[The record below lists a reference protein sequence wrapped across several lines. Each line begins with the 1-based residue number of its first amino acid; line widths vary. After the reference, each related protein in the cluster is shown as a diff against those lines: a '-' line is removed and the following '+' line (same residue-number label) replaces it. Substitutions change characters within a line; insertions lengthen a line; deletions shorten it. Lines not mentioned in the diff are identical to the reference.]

1 MRPSLALLAVG
12 QRSDRAEMGETWAGL
27 QPLALGPL
35 ALGLVMVQ
43 VGLGC
48 IAPAFGQAFKPQL
61 GCLGDRRQ
69 PGPPIRVSV
78 VPQRPPAETFAVW
91 SPLLQQLGQA
101 SQQCFVLRVAATIPN
116 FEAEL
121 RKGRA
126 DCVYMNPYHA
136 LLAQRWRGYIP
147 LIRDGSQPLRGLLV
161 VRRDS
166 PIRRIQEL
174 KGQPVAFPSANAFAA
189 TLLPRVLLARQGITI
204 QPVFENTHSNVYRSV
219 ALGMLPAGGGINN
232 TLRRERPELREE
244 LRVLW
249 QTPPFPSHPFACLPS
264 LAKARRDALQ
274 AGFLALA
281 HDPAK
286 HGLLDGIQIPEP
298 VPADFRRDYQPLQ
311 SLGLERFAVL
321 GSD

>member
-1 MRPSLALLAVG
+1 MGKGRLGGQDLA
-12 QRSDRAEMGETWAGL
+12 
-27 QPLALGPL
+27 L
-35 ALGLVMVQ
+35 ALGL
-43 VGLGC
+43 GLVASLVCLAAMG
-48 IAPAFGQAFKPQL
+48 PAFGQAFKPQL
-61 GCLGDRRQ
+61 GCLGDRQR
-69 PGPPIRVSV
+69 PGRPIRVSV

-91 SPLLQQLGQA
+91 TPLLQQLGQV
-101 SQQCFVLRVAATIPN
+101 SKQCFVLRVAPTIPT

-121 RKGRA
+121 RSGRA

-136 LLAQRWRGYIP
+136 VLAQRWRGYIP
-147 LIRDGSQPLRGLLV
+147 LVRDGSKPLRGLLV
-161 VRRDS
+161 VRKDS
-166 PIRRIQEL
+166 PIKTIREL
-174 KGQPVAFPSANAFAA
+174 NGQAVAFPSPNAFAA

-264 LAKARRDALQ
+264 LAQARREALQ
-274 AGFLALA
+274 AGFLTLA
-281 HDPAK
+281 TNPAN
-286 HGLLDGIQIPEP
+286 HGLLDAIQIPEP
-298 VPADFRRDYQPLQ
+298 VRADFRRDYQALVG
-311 SLGLERFAVL
+311 LGLERFAVL

>member
-1 MRPSLALLAVG
+1 MGKGRLGGQDLA
-12 QRSDRAEMGETWAGL
+12 
-27 QPLALGPL
+27 L
-35 ALGLVMVQ
+35 ALGL
-43 VGLGC
+43 GLVASLVCLAAMG
-48 IAPAFGQAFKPQL
+48 PAFGQAFKPQL
-61 GCLGDRRQ
+61 GCLGDRQR
-69 PGPPIRVSV
+69 PGRPIRVSV

-91 SPLLQQLGQA
+91 TPLLQQLGQV
-101 SQQCFVLRVAATIPN
+101 SKQCFVLRVAPTIPT

-121 RKGRA
+121 RSGRA

-136 LLAQRWRGYIP
+136 VLAQRWRGYIP
-147 LIRDGSQPLRGLLV
+147 LVRDGSKPLRGLLV
-161 VRRDS
+161 VRKDS
-166 PIRRIQEL
+166 PIRSIREL
-174 KGQPVAFPSANAFAA
+174 NGQAVAFPSPNAFAA

-264 LAKARRDALQ
+264 LAQARREALQ
-274 AGFLALA
+274 AGFLTLA
-281 HDPAK
+281 TNPAN
-286 HGLLDGIQIPEP
+286 HGLLDAIQIPEP
-298 VPADFRRDYQPLQ
+298 VRADFRRDYQALVG
-311 SLGLERFAVL
+311 LGLERFAVL

>member
-1 MRPSLALLAVG
+1 
-12 QRSDRAEMGETWAGL
+12 MGATWAGL
-27 QPLALGPL
+27 QPWAFGQL

-43 VGLGC
+43 GGLGC
-48 IAPAFGQAFKPQL
+48 IAPAFGQAFKPQP

-69 PGPPIRVSV
+69 PGQPIRVSV
-78 VPQRPPAETFAVW
+78 VPQRPPAETFAAW
-91 SPLLQQLGQA
+91 SPLLQHLGLA
-101 SQQCFVLRVAATIPN
+101 SRQCFVLRVAASIPN

-121 RKGRA
+121 RTGRA

-136 LLAQRWRGYIP
+136 VLAQRWRGYIP

-161 VRRDS
+161 VRKDS
-166 PIRRIQEL
+166 PIRSIQAL
-174 KGQPVAFPSANAFAA
+174 NGQPVAFPSANAFAA

-204 QPVFENTHSNVYRSV
+204 QPVFENTHSNVYRSI

-281 HDPAK
+281 KEPAN
-286 HGLLDGIQIPEP
+286 HGLLDGIQTPEP

>member
-1 MRPSLALLAVG
+1 MGRLGGHGPALV
-12 QRSDRAEMGETWAGL
+12 
-27 QPLALGPL
+27 PLALAPL
-35 ALGLVMVQ
+35 ALVASLVT
-43 VGLGC
+43 L
-48 IAPAFGQAFKPQL
+48 APGHSAFGQAFKPQL
-61 GCLGDRRQ
+61 GCLGDRR
-69 PGPPIRVSV
+69 PSGRPIRVSV

-91 SPLLQQLGQA
+91 SPLLQQLGQV
-101 SQQCFVLRVAATIPN
+101 SKQCFVLRVAPSIPN

-121 RKGRA
+121 RTGRA

-136 LLAQRWRGYIP
+136 VLAQRWRGYMP
-147 LIRDGSQPLRGLLV
+147 LIRDGSKPLRGLLV
-161 VRRDS
+161 VRKDS
-166 PIRRIQEL
+166 PIRSIREL
-174 KGQPVAFPSANAFAA
+174 HGQAVAFPSPNAFAA

-264 LAKARRDALQ
+264 LAPAKREALQ

-281 HDPAK
+281 ANPAN
-286 HGLLDGIQIPEP
+286 HGLLDAIQIPEP
-298 VPADFRRDYQPLQ
+298 VRADYRRDYQPLLG
-311 SLGLERFAVL
+311 LGLERFTVL

>member
-1 MRPSLALLAVG
+1 MGKGRLGGQDLA
-12 QRSDRAEMGETWAGL
+12 
-27 QPLALGPL
+27 L
-35 ALGLVMVQ
+35 ALGL
-43 VGLGC
+43 GLVASLVCLAAMG
-48 IAPAFGQAFKPQL
+48 PAFGQAFKPQL
-61 GCLGDRRQ
+61 GCLGDRQR
-69 PGPPIRVSV
+69 PGRPIRVSV

-91 SPLLQQLGQA
+91 TPLLQQLGQV
-101 SQQCFVLRVAATIPN
+101 SKQCFVLRVAPTIPT

-121 RKGRA
+121 RSGRA

-136 LLAQRWRGYIP
+136 VLAQRWRGYIP
-147 LIRDGSQPLRGLLV
+147 LVRDGSKPLRGLLV
-161 VRRDS
+161 VRKDS
-166 PIRRIQEL
+166 PIRSIREL
-174 KGQPVAFPSANAFAA
+174 NGQAVAFPSPNAFAA

-264 LAKARRDALQ
+264 LAQGRREALQ
-274 AGFLALA
+274 AGFLTLA
-281 HDPAK
+281 TNPAN
-286 HGLLDGIQIPEP
+286 HGLLDAIQIPEP
-298 VPADFRRDYQPLQ
+298 MRADFRRDYQGLLG
-311 SLGLERFAVL
+311 LGLERFAVV

>member
-1 MRPSLALLAVG
+1 MGQGDLGVHRLERGPLALALLA
-12 QRSDRAEMGETWAGL
+12 
-27 QPLALGPL
+27 LALVASQG
-35 ALGLVMVQ
+35 AQ
-43 VGLGC
+43 VTGT
-48 IAPAFGQAFKPQL
+48 PAFGQAFKPQL

-69 PGPPIRVSV
+69 PGRPIRVSV

-91 SPLLQQLGQA
+91 SPLLQQLGQV
-101 SQQCFVLRVAATIPN
+101 SKQCFVLRVPPTIPN

-121 RKGRA
+121 RSGRA

-136 LLAQRWRGYIP
+136 VLAQRWRGYIP
-147 LIRDGSQPLRGLLV
+147 LIRDGSKPLRGLLV
-161 VRRDS
+161 VRKDS
-166 PIRRIQEL
+166 PIRSIREL
-174 KGQPVAFPSANAFAA
+174 NGLAVAFPSPNAFAA

-264 LAKARRDALQ
+264 LAKARREALQ

-281 HDPAK
+281 ANPAN
-286 HGLLDGIQIPEP
+286 HGLLDDIQIPEP
-298 VPADFRRDYQPLQ
+298 VLADYRHDYQPLL
-311 SLGLERFAVL
+311 SLGLGRFTVL

>member
-1 MRPSLALLAVG
+1 MGKGRLGGQDLA
-12 QRSDRAEMGETWAGL
+12 
-27 QPLALGPL
+27 L
-35 ALGLVMVQ
+35 ALGL
-43 VGLGC
+43 GLVASLVCLAPMG
-48 IAPAFGQAFKPQL
+48 PAFGQAFKPQL
-61 GCLGDRRQ
+61 GCLGDRQR
-69 PGPPIRVSV
+69 PGRPIRVSV

-91 SPLLQQLGQA
+91 TPLLQQLGQV
-101 SQQCFVLRVAATIPN
+101 SKQCFVLRVAPTIPT

-121 RKGRA
+121 RSGRA

-136 LLAQRWRGYIP
+136 VLAQRWRGYIP
-147 LIRDGSQPLRGLLV
+147 LVRDGSKPLRGLLV
-161 VRRDS
+161 VRKDS
-166 PIRRIQEL
+166 PIKTIREL
-174 KGQPVAFPSANAFAA
+174 NGQAVAFPSPNAFAA

-264 LAKARRDALQ
+264 LAQARREALQ
-274 AGFLALA
+274 AGFLTLA
-281 HDPAK
+281 TNPAN
-286 HGLLDGIQIPEP
+286 HGLLDAIQIPEP
-298 VPADFRRDYQPLQ
+298 VRADFRRDYQALVG
-311 SLGLERFAVL
+311 LGLERFAVL